1 MNCDEVKAL
10 LYAYIDKSLSVGDA
24 VALETHCADCH
35 ACSRD
40 LDALLRQKQT
50 LASLPAVELGH
61 EVKRRL
67 FDTAVKAADTAHVE
81 AKTNFMPSVVYRFAA
96 AAMISAIALFAAM
109 PYISTPESDDD
120 YYYMVMVSNQVQTI
134 TVAIESEQAI
144 DMVKMHVELS
154 DNLELKGFGSKRQV
168 NWDAGLK
175 KGVNVISLPIIGIAQ
190 GEGDITTRVQINGNE
205 KVMRIKTQY
214 RQPGNVYYG
223 PIEVMQG

>member
-10 LYAYIDKSLSVGDA
+10 LNAYIDQTLSVED
-24 VALETHCADCH
+24 VADVEVHCADCP
-35 ACSRD
+35 ACSRE
-40 LDALLRQKQT
+40 LDALIRQKQL
-50 LASLPAVELGH
+50 LATLPAAELDS
-61 EVKRRL
+61 EVKKRL
-67 FDTAVKAADTAHVE
+67 FDTAVKAVDGTPHE
-81 AKTNFMPSVVYRFAA
+81 AKTDLIPSAVYRFAA
-96 AAMISAIALFAAM
+96 AAAISAVALFAAM
-109 PYISTPESDDD
+109 PYITTPGDKVE
-120 YYYMVMVSNQVQTI
+120 YMVMVSDEVQTI

-144 DMVKMHVELS
+144 DAVRMHVELS

-214 RQPGNVYYG
+214 RQPGNVFYG
-223 PIEVMQG
+223 PVEVMQG

>member
-1 MNCDEVKAL
+1 MKCDEVKAL
-10 LYAYIDKSLSVGDA
+10 LNAYIDQSLSAEDIVE
-24 VALETHCADCH
+24 LEMHCADCH
-35 ACSRD
+35 ACSLE

-50 LASLPAVELGH
+50 LASLPAVELDH

-67 FDTAVKAADTAHVE
+67 FDTAVKAVEGAPHE
-81 AKTNFMPSVVYRFAA
+81 AKNARIPSGVYRFAA

-109 PYISTPESDDD
+109 PYISTPGDKGE
-120 YYYMVMVSNQVQTI
+120 YMVMVSDQVQTI

-144 DMVKMHVELS
+144 DTVKMHVEIS
-154 DNLELKGFGSKRQV
+154 DNRELKGFGSKRQV

-205 KVMRIKTQY
+205 KVMRI
-214 RQPGNVYYG
+214 
-223 PIEVMQG
+223 

>member
-1 MNCDEVKAL
+1 MNCDEAKAL
-10 LYAYIDKSLSVGDA
+10 INAYIDQSLSADDV
-24 VALETHCADCH
+24 VALESHCADCDG
-35 ACSRD
+35 CKRE
-40 LDALLRQKQT
+40 LNALLRQTQL
-50 LASLPAVELGH
+50 LASLPAVELDTELKKRLLETAIKDADAVPV
-61 EVKRRL
+61 EVK
-67 FDTAVKAADTAHVE
+67 TTSI
-81 AKTNFMPSVVYRFAA
+81 PSVVYRYAA

-109 PYISTPESDDD
+109 PYISTPEGQGE
-120 YYYMVMVSNQVQTI
+120 YMVMVSDQVQTI

-205 KVMRIKTQY
+205 KVMHIKTQY
-214 RQPGNVYYG
+214 RQPGNVYYS
-223 PIEVMQG
+223 PVELMQG

>member
-1 MNCDEVKAL
+1 MNCDQVKAL
-10 LYAYIDKSLSVGDA
+10 LNTYIDQSLSADA
-24 VALETHCADCH
+24 ATALETHCADCN
-35 ACSRD
+35 ACSRE

-50 LASLPAVELGH
+50 LASLPAVELDH

-67 FDTAVKAADTAHVE
+67 IDTAVKAAEGSDVE
-81 AKTNFMPSVVYRFAA
+81 AKTTIMPTVVYRFAA

-109 PYISTPESDDD
+109 PYISTPESGGD
-120 YYYMVMVSNQVQTI
+120 YMVMVSDQVQTI

-144 DMVKMHVELS
+144 DTVKMHVELS

-214 RQPGNVYYG
+214 QQPGNVYYG
-223 PIEVMQG
+223 PVEVMQG

>member
-1 MNCDEVKAL
+1 MNCDQAKAL
-10 LYAYIDKSLSVGDA
+10 INAYIDQSLSAGDV
-24 VALETHCADCH
+24 VALESHCTVCDECKH
-35 ACSRD
+35 EVD
-40 LDALLRQKQT
+40 VLLRQKQL
-50 LASLPAVELGH
+50 LASLPAVELDAV
-61 EVKRRL
+61 VKKRL
-67 FDTAVKAADTAHVE
+67 FDTAVKQADADLVE
-81 AKTNFMPSVVYRFAA
+81 TKATSMPSVVYRFAA

-109 PYISTPESDDD
+109 PYISTPEGEDK
-120 YYYMVMVSNQVQTI
+120 YMVLVSDQVQTI

-205 KVMRIKTQY
+205 KVMHIKTQY

-223 PIEVMQG
+223 PVEVMQG

>member
-1 MNCDEVKAL
+1 MNCDQAKAL
-10 LYAYIDKSLSVGDA
+10 INAYIDKSLSADDV
-24 VALETHCADCH
+24 VAFESHCADCDD
-35 ACSRD
+35 CKRE
-40 LDALLRQKQT
+40 LDALSRQKQL
-50 LASLPAVELGH
+50 LASLPAVELDT
-61 EVKRRL
+61 ELRKRL
-67 FDTAVKAADTAHVE
+67 FDTAVKQVDADPVE
-81 AKTNFMPSVVYRFAA
+81 AKTTSMPSVVYRFAA

-109 PYISTPESDDD
+109 PYISTPEGEDK
-120 YYYMVMVSNQVQTI
+120 YMVLVSDQVQTI

-205 KVMRIKTQY
+205 KVMHIKTQY
-214 RQPGNVYYG
+214 RQPGNVYYD
-223 PIEVMQG
+223 PVEVMQG

>member
-1 MNCDEVKAL
+1 MKCDEVKAL
-10 LYAYIDKSLSVGDA
+10 LYEYIDQSLSADD
-24 VALETHCADCH
+24 VAELEMHCAACH
-35 ACSRD
+35 SCSREF
-40 LDALLRQKQT
+40 DALLRQKQL
-50 LASLPAVELGH
+50 LASLPAVELDS
-61 EVKRRL
+61 EVKKRL
-67 FDTAVKAADTAHVE
+67 FDTAVKVVGAESHE
-81 AKTNFMPSVVYRFAA
+81 AKTTLIPSAVYRFAA

-109 PYISTPESDDD
+109 PYITAPGDKGE
-120 YYYMVMVSNQVQTI
+120 YMVMVSDQVQTI

-144 DMVKMHVELS
+144 DAVRMHVELS

-190 GEGDITTRVQINGNE
+190 GEGDITTRVRINGNE

-223 PIEVMQG
+223 PVEVMQG